1 MLRRN
6 KFTDNQFE
14 QKSDAFNLSISDL
27 MAGILAIFI
36 LALSYFI
43 LNFGQ
48 ANAQLTQNAEKREK
62 LLQEIKYEMKNKHNI
77 NVTIFEK
84 EGILRLPDGI
94 LFEKGEIEPNE
105 GGKRVIVKLREILY
119 KTLTSVKYKDAIETI
134 FIEGHTD
141 NTPVSKNNPKYKTN
155 WELSAKRAIAT
166 WTLLGELKETEDEN
180 VKEENKTERNKK
192 TLANLVN
199 KNGERIFSCSG
210 YADTRKI
217 RENDT
222 EENRKAN
229 RRIDLRFNIAPPTK
243 EEQEFVQDINIVQD
257 IKKEYEKY
265 KDSIK

>member
-1 MLRRN
+1 MRCVMLRKN
-6 KFTDNQFE
+6 NFADNQFE

-62 LLQEIKYEMKNKHNI
+62 LLQEIKNEMKKQHNI
-77 NVTIFEK
+77 NVTVLEK

-105 GGKRVIVKLREILY
+105 DGKRVIVKLREILY
-119 KTLTSVKYKDAIETI
+119 KTLTSEKYKDAIETI

-141 NTPVSKNNPKYKTN
+141 NTPVSDSNPEYKNN

-180 VKEENKTERNKK
+180 IKKENKTEKNKK
-192 TLANLVN
+192 TLANLEN
-199 KNGERIFSCSG
+199 KNGEKIFSCSG
-210 YADTRKI
+210 YADTRRIKD
-217 RENDT
+217 NDT
-222 EENRKAN
+222 EDNKRSN
-229 RRIDLRFNIAPPTK
+229 RRIDLRFNIATPTN
-243 EEQEFVQDINIVQD
+243 EELEIILD
-257 IKKEYEKY
+257 IKKDYTKNKESDK
-265 KDSIK
+265 

>member
-199 KNGERIFSCSG
+199 KNGERIFLF
-210 YADTRKI
+210 
-217 RENDT
+217 
-222 EENRKAN
+222 
-229 RRIDLRFNIAPPTK
+229 RICG
-243 EEQEFVQDINIVQD
+243 
-257 IKKEYEKY
+257 YEKNQG
-265 KDSIK
+265 K